1 MSLLTGNQ
9 LDATLGLCWPD
20 TFESARAGS
29 EGVPPEELPPLSREQ
44 TERAMEILKTL
55 FNITFNT
62 AKSEVDEVIMDVLF
76 LSKLYLTGYSDS
88 DSALLARFA

>member
-1 MSLLTGNQ
+1 M
-9 LDATLGLCWPD
+9 
-20 TFESARAGS
+20 GS

-44 TERAMEILKTL
+44 TERAMEILKIL

-76 LSKLYLTGYSDS
+76 LFKLYLTGYVIK
-88 DSALLARFA
+88 ARGMQF